1 MAKLRKPTKVAD
13 GKVVRLGEFIKHLQA
28 NWGTVQKYCINTQ
41 KTPLTTRVKLVALQE
56 AQVKKYHGQAKEGW
70 MCQVLD
76 HRILSINKLEK
87 KVIAFVRTTNIT
99 AQIKGLVSVA
109 VYHEEVPK
117 RPKQQVVK
125 TLALTKK
132 AKQQQGRLP
141 PSVRINLHAT
151 PQQASNGTRDVY
163 SSQLLPIPRYLEE

>member
-1 MAKLRKPTKVAD
+1 MAKFRKPAKVAD
-13 GKVVRLGEFIKHLQA
+13 GKVVRLGDFVNYLQA
-28 NWGTVQKYCINTQ
+28 NWGTVQKYCINTH

-56 AQVKKYHGQAKEGW
+56 EQIKKYHDQAKEAW
-70 MCQVLD
+70 LCQVLD

-117 RPKQQVVK
+117 PSESPKLV
-125 TLALTKK
+125 LTKR
-132 AKQQQGRLP
+132 AKRQQGRLH
-141 PSVRINLHAT
+141 PSTRVNLHAT
-151 PQQASNGTRDVY
+151 PQHASNGTRHV
-163 SSQLLPIPRYLEE
+163 STPQLLPVPRYIEE